1 MMIPYQFVLASSTTP
16 VMVLT
21 QPASSQREST
31 VVASKPMT
39 TPRKANITVK
49 PIDLV
54 RRMAAYDGIVNDWNA
69 TVKVP
74 QGIPL
79 WNFTLAEVD
88 RQNFSQLEK
97 ILGAENFQTIMETQG
112 YIRPKNE
119 LMGYRGEDNLPM
131 HYYVRKTN
139 KPGTYEL
146 ILVSF
151 GEYQPQRW
159 IANIE
164 GFWHVTGVK
173 F

>member
-1 MMIPYQFVLASSTTP
+1 MMIPAHFVLPNHTAPTIVLAQNHHSQQRTTP
-16 VMVLT
+16 
-21 QPASSQREST
+21 SSATMQSQK
-31 VVASKPMT
+31 V
-39 TPRKANITVK
+39 TVK
-49 PIDLV
+49 QIDLV

-79 WNFTLAEVD
+79 WDFTLAEID
-88 RQNFSQLEK
+88 RQSFMQLEK
-97 ILGAENFQTIMETQG
+97 ILGTENFQTIVETQG
-112 YIRPKNE
+112 YVRPKHE

-164 GFWHVTGVK
+164 GFWHVTGAK

>member
-1 MMIPYQFVLASSTTP
+1 MVIPDQFILASSAAP

-21 QPASSQREST
+21 QAASSQREST
-31 VVASKPMT
+31 VVASKSMT
-39 TPRKANITVK
+39 TPRKAKITIK
-49 PIDLV
+49 PIDRV
-54 RRMAAYDGIVNDWNA
+54 RHMAAYEGIVNDWNA
-69 TVKVP
+69 PVKVP

-79 WNFTLAEVD
+79 WDFTLAEVD

-97 ILGAENFQTIMETQG
+97 ILGTENFQTIVETQG

-119 LMGYRGEDNLPM
+119 LMGYCGEDNLPL